1 MAVEASVDERIEIM
15 EWWNDGIGCDYFCNG
30 GEENDGKL
38 EQWNDGKGC
47 DYFCIFPLFHFCTNV
62 VVSTDFDKRLHLG
75 VVISNRH

>member
-38 EQWNDGKGC
+38 E
-47 DYFCIFPLFHFCTNV
+47 
-62 VVSTDFDKRLHLG
+62 
-75 VVISNRH
+75 